1 MKPNIVYLK
10 KIKNSDK
17 TLAKLNKKEREKIQ
31 ITKIRNESEDNTINI
46 TEIKRM

>member
-10 KIKNSDK
+10 KIKNTDK
-17 TLAKLNKKEREKIQ
+17 PLAKLNKKERKKIQ
-31 ITKIRNESEDNTINI
+31 ITKIRNESENNTINI